1 MELFKIPRAKQVL
14 NDPQALVTIFAGAVL
29 TDMIIIFM
37 NYYDIIFVSKQLQKW
52 YKEYRLSA
60 MIMDVFVIVLYVIGG
75 VKLLQM
81 LKLPSNMKMLIL
93 TTVFV
98 QIVLDLVFYAFYTA
112 LPSGT
117 KVFDFFKD
125 YTNEISYHALWS
137 DAVITIFTL
146 LFSFGFKNA
155 FPSPSS
161 QWILLIFIVYVSQ
174 YILHLK

>member
-1 MELFKIPRAKQVL
+1 MELFKIPRAKEVL
-14 NDPQALVTIFAGAVL
+14 SDPQALVTIFAGAVL

-75 VKLLQM
+75 VKLLEV
-81 LKLPSNMKMLIL
+81 LKFPRNMKMLIL

-98 QIVLDLVFYAFYTA
+98 QIALDLVFYAFYTA

-117 KVFDFFKD
+117 KLFDFFKD
-125 YTNEISYHALWS
+125 YTKEISYHALWS
-137 DAVITIFTL
+137 DAVMMIFTL
-146 LFSFGFKNA
+146 FFSFGFKNI
-155 FPSPSS
+155 FPSASS
-161 QWILLIFIVYVSQ
+161 QWILLIFIVYASQ